1 MPFKKKS
8 NYKTKRRSPR
18 KSTIMR
24 VKKNII
30 PDNLIVKLRYVD
42 TITLD
47 AGAGGKAYDTWN
59 ANSIFDPYTA
69 VGGHQPMGSDE
80 WANFYNHYTVIGAK
94 CSAHYQNHSNVSS
107 DGQAAVC
114 QTDVAST
121 WTPSTIMDMMEQG
134 RAKYKFLTPAGGSKD
149 QCTVVTYYSP
159 KKLFGVPDPKSSLV
173 LRGLTGDAGTGNNPS
188 TLAYFHVGL
197 AGTQAAGNPGAA
209 TVIVTIDYIV
219 YYSGRKTLA
228 QS

>member
-1 MPFKKKS
+1 MPYKKKQ
-8 NYKTKRRSPR
+8 NKKRYAR
-18 KSTIMR
+18 KRTVMR
-24 VKKNII
+24 VQKNII

-47 AGAGGKAYDTWN
+47 AGAGGKAYDTWA
-59 ANSIFDPYTA
+59 ANSIFDPYVGA
-69 VGGHQPMGSDE
+69 GGHQPMGSDE
-80 WANFYNHYTVIGAK
+80 WAQFYEHYTVLGAK
-94 CSAHYQNHSNVSS
+94 CSAHYQNHAGASS

-114 QTDVAST
+114 QVSPETT

-134 RAKYKFLTPAGGSKD
+134 RAKWQFLTPAGGSKD
-149 QCTVVTYYSP
+149 QCTVNTFYSP

-173 LRGLTGDAGTGNNPS
+173 LRGLTGDLGTGNSPS
-188 TLAYFHVGL
+188 TGAYFHVGL

-209 TVIVTIDYIV
+209 TVIVTLDYIV